1 MNGGLNLNYSL
12 EYLCFTP
19 ESQYLERK
27 SARKKPRELLKTLI
41 GFANADGGVLVIGV
55 EDDGRITGFN
65 HSKAHSI
72 ESFQQID
79 RELVSTPIMKRFDII
94 PVTNEAG
101 ESDNILIICVDPS
114 VNRVIVAPNDVVYL
128 RQGDET
134 IELSYERRRM
144 LEYDRGQRYV
154 EDELVL
160 DATLED
166 IDEDLITEFQQH
178 LGTEVSLST
187 VEVLKARNLYRDEY
201 ITKAGILL
209 FGKDPSRFLPQAR
222 LKFVRF
228 GGTEMGLGQDFNVI
242 KSIEF
247 NKALPR
253 VITESREFIKTQL
266 RDFQTLQ
273 DDGIFTTV
281 PEYPEF
287 AWFEGIVNAVTHR
300 DYSVHGDHI
309 RVLMYDDHLSIESPG
324 KLPNIVTIE
333 NIREE
338 RFSRNPRIA
347 RILSEF
353 GWVREMNE
361 GVKRI
366 YSEMAQYYLHDPVY
380 TDPGNKVVLTLE
392 NSILTRQ
399 TRQENLLGTIFPN
412 YDELSLVEKR
422 LVQYM
427 YNTGEHLTTS
437 KAMNIVNRS
446 RSNVSK
452 ILGNLRALGIVE
464 WFGSSPRDKRQ
475 YYKLN
480 L

>member
-1 MNGGLNLNYSL
+1 M
-12 EYLCFTP
+12 
-19 ESQYLERK
+19 
-27 SARKKPRELLKTLI
+27 KTLI
-41 GFANADGGVLVIGV
+41 GFANADGGILVIGV

-79 RELVSTPIMKRFDII
+79 RELVSTPIVKRFDII
-94 PVTNEAG
+94 PVT
-101 ESDNILIICVDPS
+101 
-114 VNRVIVAPNDVVYL
+114 NDVVYL

-166 IDEDLITEFQQH
+166 IDEDLITEFQHH
-178 LGTEVSLST
+178 LGTEVSLTT
-187 VEVLKARNLYRDEY
+187 VEVLKARNLYRDGY

-247 NKALPR
+247 NKALHR

-273 DDGIFTTV
+273 YDGIFTIV

-287 AWFEGIVNAVTHR
+287 AWFEGVVNAVTHR

-309 RVLMYDDHLSIESPG
+309 RVLMYIESPG
-324 KLPNIVTIE
+324 KFIRYNI
-333 NIREE
+333 
-338 RFSRNPRIA
+338 S
-347 RILSEF
+347 
-353 GWVREMNE
+353 
-361 GVKRI
+361 
-366 YSEMAQYYLHDPVY
+366 
-380 TDPGNKVVLTLE
+380 
-392 NSILTRQ
+392 
-399 TRQENLLGTIFPN
+399 
-412 YDELSLVEKR
+412 
-422 LVQYM
+422 
-427 YNTGEHLTTS
+427 
-437 KAMNIVNRS
+437 
-446 RSNVSK
+446 
-452 ILGNLRALGIVE
+452 
-464 WFGSSPRDKRQ
+464 
-475 YYKLN
+475 
-480 L
+480 